1 MDSHKPH
8 LHTFFNL
15 QSFPPDEAV
24 QVGQF
29 TPNKKVDLRHEV
41 AAENNKDIHCRME
54 RVVKNFK
61 PLFEGI
67 GKYKGQPV
75 PIQMR
80 EDVSPVIQ
88 PVRKIPLHYI
98 YPLDNHITELLQ
110 QDVIEGPL
118 IKEEPGTW
126 MSNLVITDKAW
137 DKGRPK
143 KGRQKTHLN

>member
-29 TPNKKVDLRHEV
+29 TPNKKVDLRYEV
-41 AAENNKDIHCRME
+41 ATKNKKDIHCWVE

-67 GKYKGQPV
+67 GKYEGQPV
-75 PIQMR
+75 PIQVG
-80 EDVSPVIQ
+80 EDVSPVIK
-88 PVRKIPLHYI
+88 PVRKIPSHLI
-98 YPLDNHITELLQ
+98 KPLDDNNQVATAGC
-110 QDVIEGPL
+110 D
-118 IKEEPGTW
+118 
-126 MSNLVITDKAW
+126 
-137 DKGRPK
+137 
-143 KGRQKTHLN
+143 